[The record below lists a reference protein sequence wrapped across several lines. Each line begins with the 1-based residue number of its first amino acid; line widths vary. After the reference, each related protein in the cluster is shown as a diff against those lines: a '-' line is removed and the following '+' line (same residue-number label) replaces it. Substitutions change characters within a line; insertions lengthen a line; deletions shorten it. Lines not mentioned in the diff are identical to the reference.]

1 MIYKCTESFPL
12 DKYDDNGF
20 STDET
25 MEVEKGSLWELND
38 DGGNIIGAEH
48 HLDNCDGSAWIEID
62 SEYLA
67 AFFKAAEAEKES
79 KSDV

>member
-1 MIYKCTESFPL
+1 MIYEGIEPLEL

-25 MEVEKGSLWELND
+25 MDVEKGSLWELND

-48 HLDNCDGSAWIEID
+48 HLDSCDGRSWIEID
-62 SEYLA
+62 SESLKRYFKEA
-67 AFFKAAEAEKES
+67 ADHA
-79 KSDV
+79 D